1 MNTDRLVAWE
11 HARLSARRLAESAH
25 LAALESIVTAL
36 RLAPE
41 EAPFWAQFA
50 DLIQYF
56 NPNYPA
62 DPLLLDLLGRAL
74 EHPAVDPGSLV
85 RPISRLALSRPPGE
99 LFADPLL
106 LRMLELAVAR
116 DAELERHLVD
126 ARAEA
131 LKQVSRAPALPLRAL
146 VAIAHQCFNSEYVFA
161 ETAAEKETVEQL
173 GRTIATAA
181 DPSPHWHAVYA
192 CYRSLGSLDNAQAIA
207 SKLAATPLAM
217 LARHQILE
225 PLEERRLAATIPV
238 LTPEASAASAKVREQ
253 YESNPYPRWIRTQSI
268 FATGSLKEIAREL
281 FPHADLAGVT
291 PGPARILVA
300 GCGTGQNSIATARR
314 FLAARVLAVDL
325 SLASLCYA
333 KRKTLE
339 LGVDRIDYQQA
350 DILALESLSHR
361 FDFIE
366 SSGVLH
372 HLEDPLAG
380 WRALASL
387 LEPRGLMR
395 IGLYSMTGRRHITHA
410 RKLVASG
417 FAATAEGIRACRAAI
432 RARPDDPQLA
442 RVARGEDF
450 YSMSGCRDLLFHVQ
464 ERNFTLPE
472 ISAALEQLGLS
483 FLGFEFA
490 DGGATMARYRARY
503 PADRALADLGN
514 WHQFEQEHPDSFS
527 RMYQFWVRAR
537 G

>member
-36 RLAPE
+36 RLAPD
-41 EAPFWAQFA
+41 EAPFWAHFA
-50 DLIQYF
+50 DLMQYF

-74 EHPAVDPGSLV
+74 EHPAVDPGNLV
-85 RPISRLALSRPPGE
+85 RPITRLALSRPPGE

-106 LRMLELAVAR
+106 LRMLELSVTR
-116 DAELERHLVD
+116 DEELERRLAD

-131 LKQVSRAPALPLRAL
+131 LQQVSGTPALPLRAL
-146 VAIAHQCFNSEYVFA
+146 VAVAHQCFNSEYVFA
-161 ETAAEKETVEQL
+161 ETAPETEAVEHL
-173 GRTIATAA
+173 RRAIAAAA
-181 DPSPHWHAVYA
+181 DPCPLGHAVYA
-192 CYRSLGSLDNAQAIA
+192 CYRPLVSLENAQATA
-207 SKLAATPLAM
+207 SKLAATPLAT
-217 LARHQILE
+217 LARRQILE
-225 PLEERRLAATIPV
+225 PLEERRLAGAIPV
-238 LTPEASAASAKVREQ
+238 LTPEASGISAKVREQ
-253 YESNPYPRWIRTQSI
+253 YESNPYPRWIRTQSA
-268 FATGSLKEIAREL
+268 FTTGSLAEITREL
-281 FPHADLAGVT
+281 FPRADLVGVT

-314 FLAARVLAVDL
+314 FLASRVLAVDL
-325 SLASLCYA
+325 SLASLAYA
-333 KRKTLE
+333 QRKTLE
-339 LGVDRIDYQQA
+339 LGINNIDYRQA
-350 DILALESLSHR
+350 DILGLESLPQR

-372 HLEDPLAG
+372 HLQDPLSG
-380 WRALASL
+380 WRVLASL

-395 IGLYSMTGRRHITHA
+395 IGLYSAMGRRHIAHA
-410 RKLVASG
+410 RERVARG
-417 FAATAEGIRACRAAI
+417 FAADPEGIRACRAAI
-432 RARPDDPQLA
+432 RARPDDPLLA

-464 ERNFTLPE
+464 ERSFTLPE

-490 DGGATMARYRARY
+490 DGGATASRYRARY
-503 PADRALADLGN
+503 PADRALANLEN